1 MSGFLDV
8 ENGRDVGLD
17 SCAGRAG
24 VLGDQAVT
32 AVGQNPGLTA
42 RNSSHDELTA
52 IDESADHRTRGDAQ
66 TPRDSGLRNPLA
78 SSLEQHEP
86 HKRTGVYYQDTRCS
100 GGSFPKRNLAASF
113 LARAWFHQ
121 VCRLFIDGK

>member
-1 MSGFLDV
+1 MLGFLDV

-32 AVGQNPGLTA
+32 AVRQNPGPTA
-42 RNSSHDELTA
+42 RNPSHGELTA
-52 IDESADHRTRGDAQ
+52 IDQSPDHRTRGDVQ

-78 SSLEQHEP
+78 SSLEHHEP
-86 HKRTGVYYQDTRCS
+86 HKRTEICYQDTRCS
-100 GGSFPKRNLAASF
+100 GGSFPKQNLAASF
-113 LARAWFHQ
+113 LAWAWFHQ
-121 VCRLFIDGK
+121 VCRLFISGK